1 MLLIH
6 VPKLTNRLG
15 YTLNILFHHVLHTE
29 FSITTDEEYFL
40 ASGGARLC
48 YGPRRLGDTLHIKS
62 SKLLFQ
68 TSIDEQNPNPFE
80 RDGQWML
87 FPVYGSDQDLPFDPL
102 AATFYMVSRY
112 EEYLPHREDEH
123 GRFATAGHL
132 AVEAGF
138 NDEPVVDQWACMLRT
153 LLMER
158 YPDLAIPE
166 RSYRFVQTVDID
178 AAWCYKHKGFF
189 RTVVGSLRDL
199 IVRHD
204 PAEVGRRFRVLLG
217 REKDPFDTFDY
228 ILDQYRQRPG
238 DKLIFFALVA
248 DYDQYDKPANYQNP
262 HTRDL
267 LQHLDDYASMGV
279 HPGYG
284 ALEEPS
290 KVDIDTRRLENILH
304 RPISKSRYH
313 FLRLHIHSLSRCR
326 FVMNDTAYFPAEGGR
341 YGQHQPSF
349 ADSGSRVFFHQSQ
362 TLCFVQDALHRALYR
377 TLCARQFAAD
387 AGEFGRCRVFHLS
400 VAVKNPVHFCRY
412 GLQRTAGHR
421 AVTQQR
427 KTQGVQAAEER
438 FQTDGIVQCHP

>member
-204 PAEVGRRFRVLLG
+204 PAEVGHRFRVLLG

-228 ILDQYRQRPG
+228 ILDQHRQRPG

-313 FLRLHIHSLSRCR
+313 FLRLHMPKSYNILIHAGLKDDYTMGYADATGFRAGISSPYPFYDLERDKETELTIHPFC
-326 FVMNDTAYFPAEGGR
+326 VMDTTLQKYLKMTPEEGIER
-341 YGQHQPSF
+341 
-349 ADSGSRVFFHQSQ
+349 
-362 TLCFVQDALHRALYR
+362 YR
-377 TLCARQFAAD
+377 TLIDKLR
-387 AGEFGRCRVFHLS
+387 RVGGT
-400 VAVKNPVHFCRY
+400 FCCIIHNQN
-412 GLQRTAGHR
+412 LC
-421 AVTQQR
+421 
-427 KTQGVQAAEER
+427 ER
-438 FQTDGIVQCHP
+438 FGWQGWRQTYEAMLDIAKS